1 MFFFFHLI
9 CEFDALGLNIFSVC
23 VCVTEKRRLDL
34 IPDSLCKQYI
44 QTLQDALLPDLHKNL
59 EDFR

>member
-1 MFFFFHLI
+1 MFFFHLI
-9 CEFDALGLNIFSVC
+9 CELDALGLNIFC